1 MFVYQVLNLKTTFLN
16 LSYFIA
22 KRISFKQAGGFSG
35 TIHRIAVGSLALG
48 LGVSI
53 LAFMVLGGFQDTVS
67 ERVFGFTGHYQ
78 VQRFQMSNAFEE
90 APFSVNS
97 DFAKN
102 SRKLDFLTRT
112 QSFAHK
118 AALLKGD
125 QEVEGVLMKGVG
137 RDFDTLAFS
146 QYLVDGRM
154 INLPDS
160 GVSNEIML
168 SRLIANKLTLEV
180 GDKVTMYF
188 VQNPPRFR
196 RVEVVGIFETYLE
209 NFDEKIVVGELQ
221 TIRNL
226 NGWAADQIGG
236 LEVFV
241 DNPKKTYAY
250 FPLIEDQLDL
260 DLKLI
265 DSRDRFM
272 EIFDWL
278 TLLDTNVVV
287 FISLIGFVAI
297 FNMGAVLFILIMERT
312 QMSGLLKAM
321 GARNSQI
328 RKIFF
333 WNGMK
338 ILGRGLI
345 LGNVIGIGIGF
356 LQDQFRLVPLDAASY
371 YMSYVPIEWNW
382 PVFIWLNV
390 GIALLTTVVL
400 WIPVMVISRVDPI
413 KSIRFD

>member
-1 MFVYQVLNLKTTFLN
+1 MN

-22 KRISFKQAGGFSG
+22 KRISFKQSGGFSG
-35 TIHRIAVGSLALG
+35 TIHAIAVWSLALG

-53 LAFMVLGGFQDTVS
+53 LAFMVLGGFQNTVS

-90 APFSVNS
+90 APFSLNS
-97 DFAKN
+97 DFSQN
-102 SRKLDFLTRT
+102 SEQLPFITKT

-125 QEVEGVLMKGVG
+125 EEVEGILMKGVG

-146 QYLVDGRM
+146 KYLIEGRM
-154 INLPDS
+154 LHLPDS
-160 GVSNEIML
+160 GTSNEVLL
-168 SRLIANKLTLEV
+168 SRMVANKLLLKV
-180 GDKVTMYF
+180 GDKVTLYF

-196 RVEVVGIFETYLE
+196 RVEVVGIYETYLE

-226 NGWAADQIGG
+226 NGWTADQIGG

-241 DNPKKTYAY
+241 DDPKKTEAY
-250 FPLIEDQLDL
+250 FPLIEAIMDL
-260 DLKLI
+260 DLKLV
-265 DSRDRFM
+265 DSRSKFL

-278 TLLDTNVVV
+278 KLLDTNVVV

-297 FNMGAVLFILIMERT
+297 FNMGAILFILIMERT
-312 QMSGLLKAM
+312 QMIGLLKAM
-321 GARNSQI
+321 GARNVQI
-328 RKIFF
+328 RRIFF
-333 WNGMK
+333 WNGMN

-345 LGNVIGIGIGF
+345 LGNAIGIGIGF
-356 LQDQFRLVPLDAASY
+356 LQDQFKLVPLDAASY

-390 GIALLTTVVL
+390 GIAILTALVL
-400 WIPVMVISRVDPI
+400 WIPVLVISRVDPI

>member
-1 MFVYQVLNLKTTFLN
+1 MN

-22 KRISFKQAGGFSG
+22 KRISFKQTGGFSG

-53 LAFMVLGGFQDTVS
+53 LAFMVLGGFQGSISD
-67 ERVFGFTGHYQ
+67 RVFGFTGHYQ

-90 APFSVNS
+90 APFSLNS
-97 DFAKN
+97 EFIQN
-102 SRKLDFLTRT
+102 SKKLPFLKRI

-118 AALLKGD
+118 AALIKGD
-125 QEVEGVLMKGVG
+125 QEVEGILMKGVG
-137 RDFDTLAFS
+137 KDFDTLAFS
-146 QYLVDGRM
+146 RYLVEGRM
-154 INLPDS
+154 LHLPDS

-168 SRLIANKLTLEV
+168 SKLVANKLWLKV
-180 GDKVTMYF
+180 GDKVTLYF
-188 VQNPPRFR
+188 VQDPPRFR

-226 NGWAADQIGG
+226 NGWTPDQVGG
-236 LEVFV
+236 LELFV
-241 DNPKKTYAY
+241 DDPKKNASY
-250 FPLIEDQLDL
+250 FSLIENELDL
-260 DLKLI
+260 NLKLI
-265 DSRDRFM
+265 DSRERFL

-297 FNMGAVLFILIMERT
+297 FNMGAILFILIMERT
-312 QMSGLLKAM
+312 QMIGLLKAL
-321 GARNSQI
+321 GARNGQI
-328 RKIFF
+328 RLIFF

-338 ILGRGLI
+338 ILGKGLL
-345 LGNVIGIGIGF
+345 LGNLFGLGIGF
-356 LQDQFRLVPLDAASY
+356 LQDQFKLVPLEAASY
-371 YMSYVPIEWNW
+371 YMTYVPIEWNW
-382 PVFIWLNV
+382 PMFIWLNL
-390 GIALLTTVVL
+390 GIALLTSLVL
-400 WIPVMVISRVDPI
+400 WIPVMVISRIDPI

>member
-1 MFVYQVLNLKTTFLN
+1 MN

-53 LAFMVLGGFQDTVS
+53 LAFMVLGGFQGTVS
-67 ERVFGFTGHYQ
+67 DRVYGFTGHFQ

-90 APFSVNS
+90 APFSIHS
-97 DFAKN
+97 DFVQNSKN
-102 SRKLDFLTRT
+102 LPFLTKI

-118 AALLKGD
+118 AALIKGD
-125 QEVEGVLMKGVG
+125 EEVEGILMKGVG
-137 RDFDTLAFS
+137 RDFDSLSFS
-146 QYLVDGRM
+146 KYLVEGRM
-154 INLPDS
+154 IHLPDS
-160 GVSNEIML
+160 GVSNEILL
-168 SRLIANKLTLEV
+168 SKLVANKLLLKL
-180 GDKVTMYF
+180 GDKVTLYF
-188 VQNPPRFR
+188 VQDPPRFR

-209 NFDEKIVVGELQ
+209 NFDEKIVIGELQ

-226 NGWAADQIGG
+226 NGWSADQVGG

-241 DNPKKTYAY
+241 DDPKKTSTYL
-250 FPLIEDQLDL
+250 PKIEEVMDL

-265 DSRDRFM
+265 DSRDRFL

-278 TLLDTNVVV
+278 LLLDTNVVV

-297 FNMGAVLFILIMERT
+297 FNMGAILFILIMERT
-312 QMSGLLKAM
+312 QMIGLLKAL

-328 RKIFF
+328 RRIFF

-338 ILGRGLI
+338 ILGRGLL
-345 LGNVIGIGIGF
+345 LGNLIGLGIGF
-356 LQDQFRLVPLDAASY
+356 LQDQFRLIPLDAASY

-390 GIALLTTVVL
+390 GISILTALVL
-400 WIPVMVISRVDPI
+400 WIPVLVISRIDPI

>member
-1 MFVYQVLNLKTTFLN
+1 MN

-53 LAFMVLGGFQDTVS
+53 LAFMVLGGFQGTVS
-67 ERVFGFTGHYQ
+67 ERVFGFTGHFQ

-90 APFSVNS
+90 APFSLNS
-97 DFAKN
+97 EFIQNSKN
-102 SRKLDFLTRT
+102 LPFLTKI

-118 AALLKGD
+118 AALIKGD
-125 QEVEGVLMKGVG
+125 QEVEGILMKGVG
-137 RDFDTLAFS
+137 SDFDTLAFS
-146 QYLVDGRM
+146 QYLIEGRM
-154 INLPDS
+154 LHLPDS
-160 GVSNEIML
+160 GVSNEVLL
-168 SRLIANKLTLEV
+168 SKFIANKLLLKV

-188 VQNPPRFR
+188 VQDPPRFR

-209 NFDEKIVVGELQ
+209 NFDEKIVIGELQ

-241 DNPKKTYAY
+241 NDPKKATDY
-250 FPLIEDQLDL
+250 FPLIENELDL
-260 DLKLI
+260 NLKLI
-265 DSRDRFM
+265 DSRAKFL

-297 FNMGAVLFILIMERT
+297 FNMGAILFILIMERT
-312 QMSGLLKAM
+312 QMIGLLKAM
-321 GARNSQI
+321 GARNAQI
-328 RKIFF
+328 RRIFF

-338 ILGRGLI
+338 ILGKGLI
-345 LGNVIGIGIGF
+345 LGNIFGLGIGF
-356 LQDQFRLVPLDAASY
+356 LQDQFKLVPLDAASY
-371 YMSYVPIEWNW
+371 YMNYVPIDWNW
-382 PVFIWLNV
+382 PMFIWLNI
-390 GIALLTTVVL
+390 GIALLTSLVL
-400 WIPVMVISRVDPI
+400 WIPVMVISRIDPI

>member
-1 MFVYQVLNLKTTFLN
+1 LN

-67 ERVFGFTGHYQ
+67 ERVFGFTGHFQ
-78 VQRFQMSNAFEE
+78 VQRFQRSNAFEE
-90 APFSVNS
+90 APFSMNS
-97 DFAKN
+97 DFLQN
-102 SRKLDFLTRT
+102 SKKLEFLTKI

-125 QEVEGVLMKGVG
+125 QEVEGILMKGVG
-137 RDFDTLAFS
+137 KDFDTLAFS
-146 QYLVDGRM
+146 KYLVEGRM
-154 INLPDS
+154 LHLPDS
-160 GVSNEIML
+160 GVSNEVLL
-168 SRLIANKLTLEV
+168 SKVIANKLLLNV

-226 NGWAADQIGG
+226 NGWTADQVGG

-241 DNPKKTYAY
+241 DDPKMTQAY
-250 FPLIEDQLDL
+250 FPLVEEEMDL

-265 DSRDRFM
+265 DSRGRFL

-278 TLLDTNVVV
+278 SLLDTNVVV

-297 FNMGAVLFILIMERT
+297 FNMGAILFILIMERT
-312 QMSGLLKAM
+312 QMIGLLKAL
-321 GARNSQI
+321 GARNAQI

-345 LGNVIGIGIGF
+345 LGNLFGIGIGF
-356 LQDQFRLVPLDAASY
+356 LQDRFKLVPLDAASY
-371 YMSYVPIEWNW
+371 YMSYVPIDWNW
-382 PVFIWLNV
+382 PMFIWLNI
-390 GIALLTTVVL
+390 GIAVLTSLVL
-400 WIPVMVISRVDPI
+400 WIPVMVISRIDPI

>member
-1 MFVYQVLNLKTTFLN
+1 MN

-22 KRISFKQAGGFSG
+22 KRISFRQAGGFSG

-53 LAFMVLGGFQDTVS
+53 LAIMVLGGFQNTVS
-67 ERVFGFTGHYQ
+67 ERVFGFTGHFQ

-90 APFSVNS
+90 APFSMNS
-97 DFAKN
+97 DFIQNSKN
-102 SRKLDFLTRT
+102 LPFLTKI

-125 QEVEGVLMKGVG
+125 EEVQGVLVKGVSK
-137 RDFDTLAFS
+137 DFDTLSFA
-146 QYLVDGRM
+146 QYLTEGRLLH
-154 INLPDS
+154 LPDS
-160 GVSNEIML
+160 GISNEILL
-168 SRLIANKLTLEV
+168 SKFMANKLLLKV
-180 GDKVTMYF
+180 GDKVTLYF
-188 VQNPPRFR
+188 VQDPPRFR

-209 NFDEKIVVGELQ
+209 NFDEKIVIGELQ

-226 NGWAADQIGG
+226 NGWTADQVGG

-241 DNPKKTYAY
+241 DNPNKAEDY
-250 FPLIEDQLDL
+250 FPLIERELDL
-260 DLKLI
+260 NLKLI
-265 DSRDRFM
+265 DSRDRFL

-297 FNMGAVLFILIMERT
+297 FNMGAILFILIMERT
-312 QMSGLLKAM
+312 QMIGLLKAM
-321 GARNSQI
+321 GARNAHV
-328 RKIFF
+328 RRIFF

-338 ILGRGLI
+338 ILGRGLL
-345 LGNVIGIGIGF
+345 LGNLIGLGIGF

-371 YMSYVPIEWNW
+371 YMSYVPIDWNW
-382 PVFIWLNV
+382 PVFIWLNI
-390 GIALLTTVVL
+390 GIAALTAIVL
-400 WIPVMVISRVDPI
+400 WIPVLVISKVDPI

>member
-1 MFVYQVLNLKTTFLN
+1 MN

-53 LAFMVLGGFQDTVS
+53 LAFMVLGGFQGTVS
-67 ERVFGFTGHYQ
+67 DRVYGFTGHFQ

-90 APFSVNS
+90 APFSLNS
-97 DFAKN
+97 DFVKN
-102 SRKLDFLTRT
+102 SKNLPFLTKI

-118 AALLKGD
+118 AALIKGD
-125 QEVEGVLMKGVG
+125 EEVEGILMKGVG
-137 RDFDTLAFS
+137 RDFDSLTFS
-146 QYLVDGRM
+146 KYLVEGRM
-154 INLPDS
+154 IHLPDS
-160 GVSNEIML
+160 GVSNEILL
-168 SRLIANKLTLEV
+168 SKLVANKLLLKL
-180 GDKVTMYF
+180 GDKVTLYF
-188 VQNPPRFR
+188 VQDPPRFR

-209 NFDEKIVVGELQ
+209 NFDEKIVIGELQ

-226 NGWAADQIGG
+226 NGWTADQVGG

-241 DNPKKTYAY
+241 DDPKKTSAY
-250 FPLIEDQLDL
+250 LPRIEEVMDL

-265 DSRDRFM
+265 DSRDRFL

-287 FISLIGFVAI
+287 FISLIGFVAV
-297 FNMGAVLFILIMERT
+297 FNMGAILFILIMERT
-312 QMSGLLKAM
+312 QMIGLLKAL
-321 GARNSQI
+321 GARNLQI
-328 RKIFF
+328 RRIFF

-338 ILGRGLI
+338 ILGRGLL
-345 LGNVIGIGIGF
+345 LGNLIGLGIGF
-356 LQDQFRLVPLDAASY
+356 LQDQFRLIPLDAASY

-382 PVFIWLNV
+382 PIFIWLNV
-390 GIALLTTVVL
+390 GISILTALVL
-400 WIPVMVISRVDPI
+400 WIPVLVISRIDPI

>member
-1 MFVYQVLNLKTTFLN
+1 LN

-22 KRISFKQAGGFSG
+22 KRISFRQAGGFSG

-53 LAFMVLGGFQDTVS
+53 LAIMVLGGFQSTVS
-67 ERVFGFTGHYQ
+67 DRVFGFTGHFQ

-90 APFSVNS
+90 APFSLNS
-97 DFAKN
+97 EFVQKSKN
-102 SRKLDFLTRT
+102 LPFLTRI

-125 QEVEGVLMKGVG
+125 EEVEGVLVKGVG
-137 RDFDTLAFS
+137 RDFDTLSFAK
-146 QYLVDGRM
+146 YLTEGRM
-154 INLPDS
+154 LHLPDS
-160 GVSNEIML
+160 GTSNEVLL
-168 SRLIANKLTLEV
+168 SKFIANKLLLKI
-180 GDKVTMYF
+180 GDKVTLYF
-188 VQNPPRFR
+188 VQDPPRFR
-196 RVEVVGIFETYLE
+196 RVEVVGLFETYLE
-209 NFDEKIVVGELQ
+209 NFDEKIIIGELQ

-226 NGWAADQIGG
+226 NGWTDDQVGG

-241 DNPKKTYAY
+241 DNPKKADTY
-250 FPLIEDQLDL
+250 FPMIEQEMDL
-260 DLKLI
+260 NLKLI
-265 DSRDRFM
+265 DSQDRFL

-297 FNMGAVLFILIMERT
+297 FNMGAILFILIMERT
-312 QMSGLLKAM
+312 QMIGLLKAL
-321 GARNSQI
+321 GARNAQV
-328 RKIFF
+328 RRIFF

-338 ILGRGLI
+338 ILGRGLL
-345 LGNVIGIGIGF
+345 LGNLIGLGVGF
-356 LQDQFRLVPLDAASY
+356 LQDQFKLVPLDAGSY
-371 YMSYVPIEWNW
+371 YMSYVPIDWNW

-390 GIALLTTVVL
+390 GIALLTAIVL
-400 WIPVMVISRVDPI
+400 WIPVLVISKVDPI

>member
-1 MFVYQVLNLKTTFLN
+1 MN

-22 KRISFKQAGGFSG
+22 KRISFKKAGGFSG

-53 LAFMVLGGFQDTVS
+53 LAFMVLGGFQGTVS
-67 ERVFGFTGHYQ
+67 ERVFGFTGHFQ

-90 APFSVNS
+90 APFSLNS
-97 DFAKN
+97 DFVKN
-102 SRKLDFLTRT
+102 SKSLPFLDRI

-118 AALLKGD
+118 AALIKGD
-125 QEVEGVLMKGVG
+125 EEVEGILMKGVG
-137 RDFDTLAFS
+137 RDFDTLSFTK
-146 QYLVDGRM
+146 YLTEGRM
-154 INLPDS
+154 LHLPDS
-160 GVSNEIML
+160 GVSNEILL
-168 SRLIANKLTLEV
+168 SKFVANKLLLNV
-180 GDKVTMYF
+180 GDKVTLYF

-196 RVEVVGIFETYLE
+196 RVQVVGIFETYLE
-209 NFDEKIVVGELQ
+209 NFDEKIVIGELQ

-226 NGWAADQIGG
+226 NGWTADQVGG

-241 DNPKKTYAY
+241 DDPAKATTY
-250 FPLIEDQLDL
+250 FPMIEAVVDL

-265 DSRDRFM
+265 DSRDRFL

-287 FISLIGFVAI
+287 FISLIGFVAV
-297 FNMGAVLFILIMERT
+297 FNMGAILFILIMERT
-312 QMSGLLKAM
+312 QMIGLLKAL
-321 GARNSQI
+321 GARNVQI

-338 ILGRGLI
+338 ILGRGLL
-345 LGNVIGIGIGF
+345 LGNLIGLGIGF

-382 PVFIWLNV
+382 PMFLWLNI
-390 GIALLTTVVL
+390 GISVLTALVL
-400 WIPVMVISRVDPI
+400 WIPVLVISRIDPI